1 MDLKLTNLL
10 LAGSLKQVEIA
21 IYAGTKVEFKTFNS
35 LNGSFGIKAKKSSL
49 KKAEINLSLLRVTMD
64 IDSVVTSNELIIQIE
79 FGEEVFQIGI
89 VAEAIGLNGVAES
102 LAKHVGML
110 LLNILFLTK
119 EGKDFDID
127 KLNQEIVN
135 YMSKEQKESEEEEE
149 EEPLVPI
156 KLNQQM
162 TEDVL
167 KKVSEVNTADSLVRT
182 QVKFEDGSS
191 SYYLLTEEFTSKLKK
206 GMYLK
211 HSSDGSLD
219 ILEQKAIN

>member
-35 LNGSFGIKAKKSSL
+35 LDGTFGIKAKKSSL

-79 FGEEVFQIGI
+79 FGKEVFQIGI

-149 EEPLVPI
+149 EPLVPI

-206 GMYLK
+206 GVYLK
-211 HSSDGSLD
+211 HISDGSLD

>member
-35 LNGSFGIKAKKSSL
+35 LDGSFGIKAKKSSL

-135 YMSKEQKESEEEEE
+135 YMSKEQKEPEE

>member
-135 YMSKEQKESEEEEE
+135 YMSKEQKEPEE